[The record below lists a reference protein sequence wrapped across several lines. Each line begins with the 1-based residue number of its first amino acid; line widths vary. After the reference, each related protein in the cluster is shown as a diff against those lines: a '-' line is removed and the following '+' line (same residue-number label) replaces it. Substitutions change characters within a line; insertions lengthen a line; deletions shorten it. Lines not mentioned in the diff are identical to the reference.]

1 MIIAPLR
8 ALTGTP
14 STSMLT
20 RSSLIPSCRAAAR
33 LDDAVAVLD
42 VMLELVPEVSDET
55 LHRPRGRVAERADGV
70 AFDVVG
76 DADQQV
82 HVFHAALAGEDAPQ
96 RAVQPA
102 GALAARR
109 ALAARLHVVEARQ
122 ALEHPHH
129 VGRIV

>member
-42 VMLELVPEVSDET
+42 VMLELVPEVSDEA
-55 LHRPRGRVAERADGV
+55 LHRPRGGVAERADGV
-70 AFDVVG
+70 PFDLVG
-76 DADQQV
+76 DVDE
-82 HVFHAALAGEDAPQ
+82 HVDVGHAALPRQDPLQ
-96 RAVQPA
+96 RAVEPSRAFAA
-102 GALAARR
+102 GR
-109 ALAARLHVVEARQ
+109 AL
-122 ALEHPHH
+122 
-129 VGRIV
+129 